1 MISKTKQEFIEE
13 WDWLTGKPLG
23 IPVDRSVAH
32 KEGIPHEGVH
42 LWIYKIIAGQ
52 IWILLQKRSSR
63 KDLYPSVLDI
73 SVGGHVPFG
82 LNEGKIQ
89 KEASEELGIDV
100 SDEELT
106 DLGYFRYEEK
116 IPQMDLFHREFQHI
130 WIMNSNI
137 EIDDYSFSDGEVE
150 AVCFIRLDDFISVLS
165 GEISFAESL
174 YYDGKDV
181 YKKKIELEE
190 FHPLFFSPG
199 MKEYLT
205 IIIEAIRQN
214 S

>member
-1 MISKTKQEFIEE
+1 MRAKTKKEFIEE

-23 IPVDRSVAH
+23 KPVERSFAH
-32 KEGIPHEGVH
+32 REGIPHEGVH
-42 LWIYKIIAGQ
+42 LWIYKIIDGE
-52 IWILLQKRSSR
+52 IWILLQKRSR
-63 KDLYPSVLDI
+63 HKDLYPSVLDI

-82 LNEGKIQ
+82 LNSGKIQ

-100 SDEELT
+100 NDEELI

-130 WIMNSNI
+130 WIMNSDI
-137 EIDDYSFSDGEVE
+137 EINNYSFSDGEVE

-165 GEISFAESL
+165 GRLTSAESL
-174 YYDGKDV
+174 YFDGKDV
-181 YKKKIELEE
+181 NIRNIELEE

-199 MKEYLT
+199 MREYLT
-205 IIIEAIRQN
+205 LIIDAIGHN
-214 S
+214 T